1 VLIITPEDL
10 APFADIEP
18 AKAQAMIDDAMALA
32 VVAAPCIHD
41 DDFAYP
47 DAARAIIRGAILRWN
62 EAGTGA
68 LSSEQVQT
76 GPYGHTTTM
85 DTRQQRRAMFW
96 PSEITDLQKLCA
108 GQDVGAFSVDTAPV
122 GSPMGHDEACSL
134 NFGAGYCSCGA
145 VLTRAGPL
153 WLP

>member
-1 VLIITPEDL
+1 
-10 APFADIEP
+10 
-18 AKAQAMIDDAMALA
+18 MIDDAMALA

-108 GQDVGAFSVDTAPV
+108 DAGSGAFTVDTTRPG
-122 GSPMGHDEACSL
+122 GSRGRSSL
-134 NFGAGYCSCGA
+134 VRRRGGSF
-145 VLTRAGPL
+145 R
-153 WLP
+153 